1 MSLGYNSN
9 RPSRGYGSINSMN
22 NLNAPVPS
30 SNKTTSKKP
39 NASVSGFQS
48 STASMP
54 APQMSHSLSKAMSI
68 QDNVIIQR
76 RVEYLE
82 TQLKKTQTEFKDH
95 ATKLQDFKLDA
106 QTDPTMSG
114 IMYQVMGTADK
125 DIINIENGE
134 KIYNK
139 GDTVHLVYPM
149 KKDGTKTV
157 MRTVRV
163 DPVTAQFIY
172 SWIVVFDMQ
181 SGKPNRP
188 VKDFRLA

>member
-9 RPSRGYGSINSMN
+9 RPSRGYGSINSVN
-22 NLNAPVPS
+22 NLNAPVPAS
-30 SNKTTSKKP
+30 SKSSKKT
-39 NASVSGFQS
+39 NASVPGLQPS
-48 STASMP
+48 APPMA
-54 APQMSHSLSKAMSI
+54 APQISHSLSKVMSI

-76 RVEYLE
+76 RIEYLE

-95 ATKLQDFKLDA
+95 TTKLQDFKTDA
-106 QTDPTMSG
+106 KTDPTMSG

-134 KIYNK
+134 KIYKK

-163 DPVTAQFIY
+163 DPVTAQFMY

-181 SGKPNRP
+181 SGKPMRP
-188 VKDFRLA
+188 VKDFRLV

>member
-1 MSLGYNSN
+1 MW
-9 RPSRGYGSINSMN
+9 R
-22 NLNAPVPS
+22 
-30 SNKTTSKKP
+30 
-39 NASVSGFQS
+39 
-48 STASMP
+48 
-54 APQMSHSLSKAMSI
+54 
-68 QDNVIIQR
+68 
-76 RVEYLE
+76 
-82 TQLKKTQTEFKDH
+82 EF
-95 ATKLQDFKLDA
+95 F
-106 QTDPTMSG
+106 
-114 IMYQVMGTADK
+114 
-125 DIINIENGE
+125 IINIENGE